1 MRGSDATTG
10 ALFSYVDIEARVPA
24 KHPIRVIRRV
34 VNEVLERLDAD
45 FAGMYAAIGRPSIA
59 PERLLRAS
67 LLQAFFTIRSER
79 LLMERLDYDLMFRW
93 FVGLGI
99 DDPVWD
105 HSTFSKNRD
114 RLLEAD
120 IARKLLKTIL
130 EHKEVA
136 PLLSDEHFTVDGT
149 LVNAWASLKSFVP
162 KEGATAVDTPPDDG
176 QGKLPAAGAQP
187 EDEAAKQPEKKE
199 QAAQPTST
207 DPGKPESAAPVP
219 TAAETDKRSRNEEV
233 DFHGQKRCNA
243 THASTTDPE
252 ARLFRKG
259 PGKEARLS
267 FMGHAMT
274 ENRHGLVVETGFTQ
288 ATGTAE
294 REEAKAMIERHSPGS
309 TRRLT
314 VGADKAYDVAGFV
327 ADLRAMCVTPHVA
340 QKTKG
345 SAIDARTTRHP
356 GYAVSIRRRKLVE
369 EPFGWAKTIG
379 GLARPKLKGRARQS
393 FAFTFIMAAYDLV
406 RLPRLIAAAA

>member
-1 MRGSDATTG
+1 MRGSDAATG
-10 ALFSYVDIEARVPA
+10 VMFSYVDIETRVPA
-24 KHPIRVIRRV
+24 KHPIRVIRRI
-34 VNEVLERLDAD
+34 VNEVLASLDTD
-45 FAGMYAAIGRPSIA
+45 FTAMYARIGRPSIA
-59 PERLLRAS
+59 PEKLLRAS
-67 LLQAFFTIRSER
+67 LLQAFFTVRSER

-120 IARKLLKTIL
+120 IARLFLKSIL
-130 EHKEVA
+130 AHKEVA

-149 LVNAWASLKSFVP
+149 LVTAWASLKSFVP
-162 KEGATAVDTPPDDG
+162 KDAAASAPPPPDDG
-176 QGKLPAAGAQP
+176 QGKPPTAGAEP
-187 EDEAAKQPEKKE
+187 LHT
-199 QAAQPTST
+199 QATQSTSAEPDKT
-207 DPGKPESAAPVP
+207 ESAAPVQ
-219 TAAETDKRSRNEEV
+219 TATETDKRSRNEEV
-233 DFHGQKRCNA
+233 DFHGQKRCND
-243 THASTTDPE
+243 THVSTTDPQ

-259 PGKEARLS
+259 PGKEARLCY
-267 FMGHAMT
+267 MGHAMT

-294 REEAKAMIERHSPGS
+294 REEAKVMIERHSPGS

-314 VGADKAYDVAGFV
+314 VGADKAYDTAGFV
-327 ADLRAMCVTPHVA
+327 ADLRAMHVTPHVA
-340 QKTKG
+340 QKARG

-356 GYAVSIRRRKLVE
+356 GYAISIRRRKLVE

-379 GLARPKLKGRARQS
+379 GLARPKLKGIARQG

-406 RLPRLIAAAA
+406 RLPKLIAAAA

>member
-1 MRGSDATTG
+1 MRGSDAATG
-10 ALFSYVDIEARVPA
+10 AMFSYVDIEARVPG
-24 KHPIRVIRRV
+24 KHPIRVIRRI

-45 FAGMYAAIGRPSIA
+45 FAAMYAAIGRPSIA
-59 PERLLRAS
+59 PEKLLRAS
-67 LLQAFFTIRSER
+67 LLQAFFTVRSER

-120 IARKLLKTIL
+120 IARKFLKSIL
-130 EHKEVA
+130 EHRKVA

-149 LVNAWASLKSFVP
+149 LVTAWASLKSFVP
-162 KEGATAVDTPPDDG
+162 KEAAVGEPPPSDDG
-176 QGKLPAAGAQP
+176 GGKPPTAGP
-187 EDEAAKQPEKKE
+187 KPTKT
-199 QAAQPTST
+199 QATEPTSAEPDKT
-207 DPGKPESAAPVP
+207 EIAKPMP
-219 TAAETDKRSRNEEV
+219 TATEADKRSRNEEV
-233 DFHGQKRCNA
+233 DFHGQKRCND
-243 THASTTDPE
+243 THVSTTDPQ

-267 FMGHAMT
+267 YMGHAMT
-274 ENRHGLVVETGFTQ
+274 ENRNGLVVETGFTQ

-309 TRRLT
+309 ERRLT

-340 QKTKG
+340 QKAKG

-356 GYAVSIRRRKLVE
+356 GYAISIRRRKLVE

-379 GLARPKLKGRARQS
+379 GLARPKLKGRARQG

>member
-1 MRGSDATTG
+1 MRGSDAVTG
-10 ALFSYVDIEARVPA
+10 AMFSYVDIEARVPA
-24 KHPIRVIRRV
+24 KHPIRVIRRI

-45 FAGMYAAIGRPSIA
+45 FAAMYAAIGRPSIA
-59 PERLLRAS
+59 PEKLLRAS
-67 LLQAFFTIRSER
+67 LLQAFFTVRSER

-93 FVGLGI
+93 FAGLGI

-120 IARKLLKTIL
+120 IARKFLKSIL
-130 EHKEVA
+130 EHEEVA

-149 LVNAWASLKSFVP
+149 LVTAWASLKSFVP
-162 KEGATAVDTPPDDG
+162 KDAAASAPPPRDDG
-176 QGKLPAAGAQP
+176 QGRPPTAGANTGARPP
-187 EDEAAKQPEKKE
+187 ETNAP
-199 QAAQPTST
+199 QPTS
-207 DPGKPESAAPVP
+207 PEPSQSESPAPMP

-233 DFHGQKRCNA
+233 DFHGQKRCND
-243 THASTTDPE
+243 THASTSDPE

-267 FMGHAMT
+267 YMGHAMT

-294 REEAKAMIERHSPGS
+294 REAAKAMIERHSPGS
-309 TRRLT
+309 ARRLT
-314 VGADKAYDVAGFV
+314 VGADKAYDTAGFV

-340 QKTKG
+340 QKTKA
-345 SAIDARTTRHP
+345 SAIDARTTRYP
-356 GYAVSIRRRKLVE
+356 GYAISIRRRKLVE

-379 GLARPKLKGRARQS
+379 GLARTKLKGLARQG
-393 FAFTFIMAAYDLV
+393 FAFTFVMAAYDLV
-406 RLPRLIAAAA
+406 RLPRLIASAAA

>member
-1 MRGSDATTG
+1 MRGSDATMG
-10 ALFSYVDIEARVPA
+10 AMFSYVDVEARIPA
-24 KHPIRVIRRV
+24 KHPIRTIRRV
-34 VNEVLERLDAD
+34 VNDVLERLDSD
-45 FAGMYAAIGRPSIA
+45 FAGMYATIGRPSIA
-59 PERLLRAS
+59 PEKLLRAS
-67 LLQAFFTIRSER
+67 LLQAFFTVRSER

-93 FVGLGI
+93 FAGLGV

-162 KEGATAVDTPPDDG
+162 KEGAGAPPPDDG
-176 QGKLPAAGAQP
+176 AGQPPPSGAKP
-187 EDEAAKQPEKKE
+187 EDEAAEGPEPQQ
-199 QAAQPTST
+199 QAAQPMPTNPSQ
-207 DPGKPESAAPVP
+207 PESAAPMQ
-219 TAAETDKRSRNEEV
+219 TTSETDKKSRNEEV
-233 DFHGQKRCNA
+233 DFHGQKRCNE
-243 THASTTDPE
+243 THASTTDPQ

-294 REEAKAMIERHSPGS
+294 REEAKAMIERHAPGS

-314 VGADKAYDVAGFV
+314 VGADKAYDTAGFV

-340 QKTKG
+340 QKARG

-379 GLARPKLKGRARQS
+379 GLARPKLKGLARQG

>member
-1 MRGSDATTG
+1 M
-10 ALFSYVDIEARVPA
+10 FSYVDLEARIPA
-24 KHPIRVIRRV
+24 KHPIRIIRRI
-34 VNEVLERLDAD
+34 VNEVLDRLDAD
-45 FAGMYAAIGRPSIA
+45 FAAMYAAIGRPSIA
-59 PERLLRAS
+59 PEKLLRAS
-67 LLQAFFTIRSER
+67 LLQAFFTVRSER

-120 IARKLLKTIL
+120 IARKFLKSIL

-136 PLLSDEHFTVDGT
+136 PLLSDEHFSVDGT
-149 LVNAWASLKSFVP
+149 LVTAWASLKSFVP
-162 KEGATAVDTPPDDG
+162 KETTDACGAPPADKG
-176 QGKLPAAGAQP
+176 GGEPPTSGAKPQ
-187 EDEAAKQPEKKE
+187 EEEAEAAEQGEE
-199 QAAQPTST
+199 QATQPTSAG
-207 DPGKPESAAPVP
+207 PSKPENAAPMQ
-219 TAAETDKRSRNEEV
+219 TTAETDKKSRNEEV
-233 DFHGQKRCNA
+233 NFHGQKRSND
-243 THASTTDPE
+243 THISTSDPE

-259 PGKEARLS
+259 AGKEARLCY
-267 FMGHAMT
+267 MGHATT

-294 REEAKAMIERHSPGS
+294 REEAKAMIDRHSPGS

-340 QKTKG
+340 QKARG

-379 GLARPKLKGRARQS
+379 GLARPKFKGLARQG

-406 RLPRLIAAAA
+406 RLPNLLAAAA

>member
-1 MRGSDATTG
+1 MRGSDAATG
-10 ALFSYVDIEARVPA
+10 AMFSYVDIEARVPS
-24 KHPIRVIRRV
+24 KHPIRVIRRI

-45 FAGMYAAIGRPSIA
+45 FAAMYAAIGRPSIA
-59 PERLLRAS
+59 PEKLLRAS
-67 LLQAFFTIRSER
+67 LLQAFFTVRSER

-120 IARKLLKTIL
+120 IARKFLKSIL
-130 EHKEVA
+130 EHREVA

-149 LVNAWASLKSFVP
+149 LVTAWASLKSFVP
-162 KEGATAVDTPPDDG
+162 KEVAVGEPPPSNDGGGKPPTAGPKPTKTQAT
-176 QGKLPAAGAQP
+176 
-187 EDEAAKQPEKKE
+187 E
-199 QAAQPTST
+199 PTSAEPDKT
-207 DPGKPESAAPVP
+207 EIAKPMP
-219 TAAETDKRSRNEEV
+219 TATEADKRSRNEEV
-233 DFHGQKRCNA
+233 DFHGQKRCND
-243 THASTTDPE
+243 THVSTTDPQ

-267 FMGHAMT
+267 YMGHAMT
-274 ENRHGLVVETGFTQ
+274 ENRNGLVVETGFTQ

-309 TRRLT
+309 ERRLT

-340 QKTKG
+340 QKAKG

-356 GYAVSIRRRKLVE
+356 GYAISIRRRKLVE

-379 GLARPKLKGRARQS
+379 GLARPKLKGRARQG

>member
-1 MRGSDATTG
+1 MRGSDAATG
-10 ALFSYVDIEARVPA
+10 AMFSYVDIEARVPA
-24 KHPIRVIRRV
+24 RHPIRVIRRI

-45 FAGMYAAIGRPSIA
+45 FAAMYASVGRPSIA
-59 PERLLRAS
+59 PEKLLRAS
-67 LLQAFFTIRSER
+67 LLQVFFTVRSER

-120 IARKLLKTIL
+120 IARKFLKSIL
-130 EHKEVA
+130 AHKEVV

-149 LVNAWASLKSFVP
+149 LVTAWASLKSFVP
-162 KEGATAVDTPPDDG
+162 KEAAASAPPPPDDG
-176 QGKLPAAGAQP
+176 QGQP
-187 EDEAAKQPEKKE
+187 PTTEAEPPETK
-199 QAAQPTST
+199 ATQPTS
-207 DPGKPESAAPVP
+207 PEPSKSESP
-219 TAAETDKRSRNEEV
+219 TPMTTATETDKRSRNEEV
-233 DFHGQKRCNA
+233 DFHGQKRCND
-243 THASTTDPE
+243 THVSTTDPQ

-267 FMGHAMT
+267 YMGHAMT

-340 QKTKG
+340 QKAKG

-356 GYAVSIRRRKLVE
+356 GYAISIRRRKLVE
-369 EPFGWAKTIG
+369 EPFGWAKTVG
-379 GLARPKLKGRARQS
+379 GLARPKLKGLARQG
-393 FAFTFIMAAYDLV
+393 FAFTFVMAAYNLV
-406 RLPRLIAAAA
+406 RLPRLIVATA

>member
-1 MRGSDATTG
+1 MRGSDAATG
-10 ALFSYVDIEARVPA
+10 AMFSYVDIEARVPA
-24 KHPIRVIRRV
+24 KHPIRVIRRI
-34 VNEVLERLDAD
+34 VNEVLARLDAD
-45 FAGMYAAIGRPSIA
+45 FAAMYAAIGRPSIA
-59 PERLLRAS
+59 PEKLLRAS
-67 LLQAFFTIRSER
+67 LLQAFFTVRSER

-120 IARKLLKTIL
+120 IARKFLKSIL

-149 LVNAWASLKSFVP
+149 LVTAWASSKSFVP
-162 KEGATAVDTPPDDG
+162 KDAAASAPPPPDDG
-176 QGKLPAAGAQP
+176 QGKPPTTGAKPPQT
-187 EDEAAKQPEKKE
+187 
-199 QAAQPTST
+199 QATQSTSEPDKT
-207 DPGKPESAAPVP
+207 ESATPVQ
-219 TAAETDKRSRNEEV
+219 TATETDKRSRNEEI
-233 DFHGQKRCNA
+233 DFHGQRRCND
-243 THASTTDPE
+243 THVSTSDPE

-267 FMGHAMT
+267 YMGHAMT

-314 VGADKAYDVAGFV
+314 VGADKAYDTAGFI

-340 QKTKG
+340 QKARG

-379 GLARPKLKGRARQS
+379 GLARPKLKGRARQG

>member
-1 MRGSDATTG
+1 MRGSDAATG
-10 ALFSYVDIEARVPA
+10 AMFSYVDIEARVPA
-24 KHPIRVIRRV
+24 KHPIRVIRRI
-34 VNEVLERLDAD
+34 VNEVLARLDTD
-45 FAGMYAAIGRPSIA
+45 FAAMYAAIGRPSIA
-59 PERLLRAS
+59 PEKLLRAS
-67 LLQAFFTIRSER
+67 LLQAFFTVRSER

-120 IARKLLKTIL
+120 IARKFLKSIL

-149 LVNAWASLKSFVP
+149 LVTAWASSKSFVP
-162 KEGATAVDTPPDDG
+162 KDAAASAPPPPDDG
-176 QGKLPAAGAQP
+176 QGKPPTTGAKPPQT
-187 EDEAAKQPEKKE
+187 
-199 QAAQPTST
+199 QATQSTSEPDKT
-207 DPGKPESAAPVP
+207 ESATPVQ
-219 TAAETDKRSRNEEV
+219 TATETDKRSRNEEI
-233 DFHGQKRCNA
+233 DFHGQRRCND
-243 THASTTDPE
+243 THVSTSDPE

-267 FMGHAMT
+267 YMGHAMT

-314 VGADKAYDVAGFV
+314 VGADKAYDTAGFI

-340 QKTKG
+340 QKARG

-379 GLARPKLKGRARQS
+379 GLARPKLKGRARQG